1 MIPAEYVDYLKIL
14 HGSFNAVV
22 ALLFLYQGSLGWR
35 IRKERKA
42 GGQRNVMVIKRH
54 RRMGPIFAVLG
65 VAGYLA
71 GAVLVYLDKGHLVE
85 YPSHLIAGSCIA
97 LLIMTTF
104 IFSKM
109 IKGSESPWRT
119 PHFVI
124 GLLILF
130 LYLLQIYIGLNIL
143 L

>member
-1 MIPAEYVDYLKIL
+1 MTHGEYMDYLKIL
-14 HGSFNAVV
+14 HGSFNTVV
-22 ALLFLYQGSLGWR
+22 GLLFLYQGSLGLR
-35 IRKERKA
+35 IRKERRA
-42 GGQRNVMVIKRH
+42 GGQRNVTVIKRH
-54 RRMGPIFAVLG
+54 RRWGPILAILG

-71 GAVLVYLDKGHLVE
+71 GAVLVYIDKGHLVG
-85 YPSHLIAGSCIA
+85 YSIHLMAGSCIA

-104 IFSKM
+104 IISRK

-124 GLLILF
+124 GLFILS

>member
-1 MIPAEYVDYLKIL
+1 MIPAESVDYLKIL

-22 ALLFLYQGSLGWR
+22 ALLFLYTGSLGWS
-35 IRKERKA
+35 IRKERRA

-54 RRMGPIFAVLG
+54 RRAGPIFAVLG

-71 GAVLVYLDKGHLVE
+71 GALLVYLDKGHLVE
-85 YPSHLIAGSCIA
+85 YPSHLLAGSCIA

-104 IFSKM
+104 ILSKM
-109 IKGSESPWRT
+109 IKGSASPWRT

>member
-1 MIPAEYVDYLKIL
+1 MDYLKIL
-14 HGSFNAVV
+14 HGSFNTIVG
-22 ALLFLYQGSLGWR
+22 LLFLYQGSLGLR

-42 GGQRNVMVIKRH
+42 GEQRNAAVIKRH
-54 RRMGPIFAVLG
+54 RSGGPIYAVLG

-71 GAVLVYLDKGHLVE
+71 GIGLVYIDKGNLWVYPYHL
-85 YPSHLIAGSCIA
+85 LTGSVIA

-104 IFSKM
+104 VISRK
-109 IKGSESPWRT
+109 IGDSESPWRT

-124 GLLILF
+124 GLFILF